1 MQRTNPLQN
10 CTADAEQGALLAAGN
25 SCPQAVRQA
34 DGDAI
39 QRSGLNIR
47 TDAPALKRHRPV
59 WFGLPCTSCALTSTS
74 SASVILHSLLTRTPR
89 PARSRNCCSTH
100 LNFHLISD
108 NFLIR
113 TLRTSA
119 ALENSPYKR
128 VRLIKGFLR
137 GLNPCWNVIVG
148 LLAFAMTWGCPA
160 LNASVATGQLTVDP
174 TTIGFGDVL
183 VGNSEAQSGTLTN
196 SNGANLT
203 ISQVWVSGS
212 EFQLSG
218 LGLPFSLAPGQSATF
233 NVTFTPTTSGSVVGA
248 ISVTAMVSSS
258 QDSNINSNSPLSV
271 PLSGTGISPPTVL
284 QPTSSTI
291 SFGSVQVGNS
301 STQSETL
308 TNSGGSSVSITQANL
323 SGSAFSL
330 SGLNLPLTLIP
341 GQSFTFGVVFAPNSA
356 GNVTGSISVVSN
368 ASNSPLAIS
377 LGGSGTAA
385 GQLVV
390 TPTTLD
396 FGSIVVGTSTSLTG
410 TLSATGSSVTVSSA
424 TSNSSEFTLSGLSFP
439 VTLAAGQSASFS
451 FTFRPQASGTD
462 TASISFISNASNS
475 PTVASMTGSGA
486 LSPLH
491 SVDLSWTPS
500 TSAVV
505 GYNIYRS
512 GTSDGPYAKINP
524 ALNAAAAYTDNTVQ
538 AGVTYYYVT
547 TAVDASGV
555 ESVYSNQAP
564 AVVPSP

>member
-10 CTADAEQGALLAAGN
+10 STADEEQGALLAA
-25 SCPQAVRQA
+25 RQA

-39 QRSGLNIR
+39 QRNGFNIR
-47 TDAPALKRHRPV
+47 THAAALKRHRPV

-89 PARSRNCCSTH
+89 PCRSRNCSST
-100 LNFHLISD
+100 LNLHLISD

-113 TLRTSA
+113 TLRISA
-119 ALENSPYKR
+119 ALANCSPYKR
-128 VRLIKGFLR
+128 IRLIKGFVR
-137 GLNPCWNVIVG
+137 DLNPCWNLVVG
-148 LLAFAMTWGCPA
+148 LLALAMTWGCPA
-160 LNASVATGQLTVDP
+160 LDASVATGQLTVNP
-174 TTIGFGDVL
+174 TTIGFGEVL
-183 VGNSEAQSGTLTN
+183 VGNSQTQSGTLTN
-196 SNGANLT
+196 SNGTDLI

-212 EFQLSG
+212 GFQLSG
-218 LGLPFSLAPGQSATF
+218 LGLPLSLAPGQSATF

-248 ISVTAMVSSS
+248 ISVIALVSSS
-258 QDSNINSNSPLSV
+258 EDSNINYNSPLSI
-271 PLSGTGISPPTVL
+271 PLSGTGISPPSVL
-284 QPTSSTI
+284 QPTSSSL

-301 STQSETL
+301 TTQSETL

-323 SGSAFSL
+323 SGSAFSV

-341 GQSFTFGVVFAPNSA
+341 EQSFTFDVVFAPNSA
-356 GNVTGSISVVSN
+356 GSVTGSISVVSN
-368 ASNSPLAIS
+368 ASNSTLIIS
-377 LGGSGTAA
+377 LGGTGTAA

-396 FGSIVVGTSTSLTG
+396 FGSIVVGTSTSLPA

-439 VTLAAGQSASFS
+439 VTLAAGQSASFT

-475 PTVASMTGSGA
+475 PTVESLTGSGV

-491 SVDLSWTPS
+491 SVDLSWSPS

-505 GYNIYRS
+505 GYNVYRS
-512 GTSDGPYAKINP
+512 GASDGPYAKINS
-524 ALNAAAAYTDNTVQ
+524 ALNAATAYTDNTVQ

-555 ESVYSNQAP
+555 ESVYSNQAQ
-564 AVVPSP
+564 AVVPTP